1 MAVFRVER
9 TNNYTVMSNYHLR
22 DKTISFKAKGL
33 LSMMLSLPED
43 WDYTLAGLARISLEG
58 KDAVRAAVVE
68 LEKAGYIHRSH
79 TTDKAG
85 KFGANE
91 YIIRE
96 YPASH
101 EPLPEGPSS
110 AQPLSENPTTENPS
124 TVSTLPGLTTQINK
138 DPVKKEKVNTDSV
151 STESFPFPSAPFT
164 PPTTVPAQP
173 PEAKGRR
180 DHRNSGMSL
189 GEMDA
194 YRGLIRENIGYD
206 DFVRERPYD
215 SGQLDEM
222 VELMVEAVC
231 SKKKNVRVAGNDFP
245 QAVVKS
251 RLLKLDQ
258 EHIRFVFD
266 CLRENTTHVRN
277 MKQYLLTVLYNAPAT
292 IENHYAAQ
300 VNHDLYGGE
309 AA

>member
-9 TNNYTVMSNYHLR
+9 TQNYTVMSNYHLR

-33 LSMMLSLPED
+33 LSLMLSLPED

-58 KDAVRAAVVE
+58 KDAIRAAVVE
-68 LEKAGYIHRSH
+68 LEKAGYVTRSRVR
-79 TTDKAG
+79 
-85 KFGANE
+85 NE
-91 YIIRE
+91 KGHLQGTEYVIRE
-96 YPASH
+96 RPVF
-101 EPLPEGPSS
+101 S
-110 AQPLSENPTTENPS
+110 AQPALEEPASENPTLED
-124 TVSTLPGLTTQINK
+124 TTQLNK
-138 DPVKKEKVNTDSV
+138 DKNKITDSQI
-151 STESFPFPSAPFT
+151 TESFPFPSSLPAAT
-164 PPTTVPAQP
+164 APTTAQQ
-173 PEAKGRR
+173 PEAKERNRSRR
-180 DHRNSGMSL
+180 GSMSK
-189 GEMDA
+189 GEMDT

-206 DFVRERPYD
+206 DFVREHPYD
-215 SGQLDEM
+215 AAQLDEM

-231 SKKKNVRVAGNDFP
+231 SKKKNIRVAGNDFP

-251 RLLKLDQ
+251 RLLKLDS

-266 CLRENTTHVRN
+266 CLRENTTQVRN
-277 MKQYLLTVLYNAPAT
+277 MKQYLLAVLYNAPAT